1 MSLVTIQGNASG
13 TGTLTVAAPN
23 TNSNYTLTLP
33 AATGTLIST
42 ASTFAGTGPA
52 FFVRLGTGQTITL
65 ATETKIQL
73 NTDEFDTNSNFDTST
88 YRFTP
93 TVAGYYQISAGLRA
107 TGATTNTSSGI
118 IIYKNGSSYVA
129 NYSQATNITQY
140 PTISSLIY
148 MNGSTD
154 YIEFYGTVTGSGTA
168 SFGTSAAGA
177 YATWAS
183 GCLVRSA

>member
-1 MSLVTIQGNASG
+1 MAITING
-13 TGTLTVAAPN
+13 TGTITGISAGGLPDAIITQPELAAGVAGN
-23 TNSNYTLTLP
+23 
-33 AATGTLIST
+33 
-42 ASTFAGTGPA
+42 GPA
-52 FFVRLGTGQTITL
+52 FFVRPSASQTITL

-73 NTDEFDTNSNFDTST
+73 NTEEFDTSSNFDTTT

-93 TVAGYYQISAGLRA
+93 TVAGYYQISAGVRA

-154 YIEFYGTVTGSGTA
+154 YIEFYGIVTGSGTA
-168 SFGTSAAGA
+168 SFGTTAAGA